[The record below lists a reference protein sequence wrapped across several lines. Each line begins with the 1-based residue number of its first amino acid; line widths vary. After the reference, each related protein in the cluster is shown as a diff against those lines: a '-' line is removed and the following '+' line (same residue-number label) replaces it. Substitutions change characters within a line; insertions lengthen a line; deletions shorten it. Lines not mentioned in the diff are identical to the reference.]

1 MPSPR
6 TLRGAVLAGVFLLA
20 CPAAGQELRM
30 VPVTVDGEAVR
41 LAMRVYR
48 PGGDGPFPT
57 LVFNHG
63 STGTGRDPARFVR
76 PIDFP
81 ELAAFFVSRG
91 WAVVMPARR
100 GRGGSEGEYDEGF
113 DADRKHGYACEA
125 GRAIPGAD
133 RALRDI
139 HAAMG
144 TIRDMPFVDRA
155 RVAIG
160 GQSRGGIL
168 SVAYAGAHPT
178 GLKAVI
184 NFVGG
189 WSGALRCPTDVNAT
203 LFRRG
208 GGYRGDTLWLYGEA
222 DPYYTI
228 AHSRT
233 NFETFQAAGGTGA
246 FFEFPPPP
254 GSDGHEIVFHPSLWG
269 PALED
274 YLRRLALPAAP
285 ASP

>member
-1 MPSPR
+1 
-6 TLRGAVLAGVFLLA
+6 
-20 CPAAGQELRM
+20 M

-41 LAMRVYR
+41 LAMRVYQPR
-48 PGGDGPFPT
+48 GDGPFPT

-63 STGTGRDPARFVR
+63 STGTGRDPARFTR

-100 GRGGSEGEYDEGF
+100 GRGGSEDEYDEGF
-113 DADRKHGYACEA
+113 EFNRANGYACDA

-133 RALRDI
+133 RALRDV

-144 TIRDMPFVDRA
+144 TIRDMPFVDRT

-168 SVAYAGAHPT
+168 SVAYAGEHPA
-178 GLKAVI
+178 GLKALI

-189 WSGALRCPTDVNAT
+189 WSGALRCRTDVNAT

-208 GGYRGDTLWLYGEA
+208 GAYRGDTLWLYGEA
-222 DPYYTI
+222 DPYYSI

-233 NFETFQAAGGTGA
+233 NFGAFQAAGGTGA
-246 FFEFPPPP
+246 FFEFTPPP
-254 GSDGHEIVFHPSLWG
+254 GSDGHQIVFHPSLWG
-269 PALED
+269 STLED
-274 YLRRLALPAAP
+274 YLRRLGLP
-285 ASP
+285 ASPASP

>member
-1 MPSPR
+1 
-6 TLRGAVLAGVFLLA
+6 
-20 CPAAGQELRM
+20 
-30 VPVTVDGEAVR
+30 
-41 LAMRVYR
+41 
-48 PGGDGPFPT
+48 
-57 LVFNHG
+57 
-63 STGTGRDPARFVR
+63 
-76 PIDFP
+76 
-81 ELAAFFVSRG
+81 
-91 WAVVMPARR
+91 
-100 GRGGSEGEYDEGF
+100 
-113 DADRKHGYACEA
+113 
-125 GRAIPGAD
+125 
-133 RALRDI
+133 
-139 HAAMG
+139 MG

-254 GSDGHEIVFHPSLWG
+254 GSDGHETVFHPSLWG